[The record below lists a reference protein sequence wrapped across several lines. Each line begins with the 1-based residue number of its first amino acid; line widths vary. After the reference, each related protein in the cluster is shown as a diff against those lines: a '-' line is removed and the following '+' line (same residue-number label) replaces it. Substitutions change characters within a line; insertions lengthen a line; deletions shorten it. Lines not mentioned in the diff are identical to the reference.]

1 MLKSFIYKSYIL
13 GIIYNPK
20 SACNDVLSDGLQ
32 EVLKDAYTVLMVA
45 VPILVTLLCVVDIL
59 RAVVAQDEKDMSI
72 AQARAIKRVI
82 IGMIT
87 FFIPLLLDIVLELAG
102 FASGTCGIG
111 G

>member
-1 MLKSFIYKSYIL
+1 MFKMLMYKPFIM

-20 SACNDVLSDGLQ
+20 SACNDVLSADLQ
-32 EVLKDAYTVLMVA
+32 EVLKDLYTALMIA
-45 VPILVTLLCVVDIL
+45 VPILVTILCVVDIL
-59 RAVVAQDEKDMSI
+59 RAVVAQDDKDMGQ

-82 IGMIT
+82 VGMAT
-87 FFIPLLLDIVLELAG
+87 FFVPLLLDIILELAG